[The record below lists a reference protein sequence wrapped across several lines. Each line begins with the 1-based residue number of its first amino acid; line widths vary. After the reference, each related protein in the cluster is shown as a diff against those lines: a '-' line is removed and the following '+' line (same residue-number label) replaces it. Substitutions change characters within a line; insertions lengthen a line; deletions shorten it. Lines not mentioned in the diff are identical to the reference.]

1 MILRFPSV
9 MAFFRKAEVDPDER
23 GKVFTWTR
31 DKRLWMHLTA
41 FLIFSILIHG
51 SGFYLFK
58 VVYPSPVRVEAEPES
73 ITVMDASDPATRSV
87 LQRLSDRTV
96 FLAAPSA
103 ESDVRVRLEEQQVH
117 FTPAF
122 QNTDLE
128 PIPPETL
135 RKGTGLPDPLPSGY
149 QSPLEAAGVDTGPVR
164 RDAQLA
170 QRAYAPWSLFHDYL
184 ALAETLPKVRMRIE
198 VAPGGEVRVV
208 EQGSELGEIE
218 KRELAEV
225 VESTLRFVPAAE
237 PISGWIE
244 VGGG

>member
-1 MILRFPSV
+1 
-9 MAFFRKAEVDPDER
+9 MAFFRKTEVDPDER

-103 ESDVRVRLEEQQVH
+103 DSDVRVRLEEQQVH

-122 QNTDLE
+122 QSTDLE
-128 PIPPETL
+128 PIPPESL
-135 RKGTGLPDPLPSGY
+135 RDGPGLPDPLPPSHGATADDAIVESG
-149 QSPLEAAGVDTGPVR
+149 PIR
-164 RDAQLA
+164 RDEQLG
-170 QRAYAPWSLFHDYL
+170 QRAYAPWSLFQDYL
-184 ALAETLPKVRMRIE
+184 ALAETLPRVRMRIE
-198 VAPGGEVRVV
+198 VSPGGEVRVV

-225 VESTLRFVPAAE
+225 VESTLRFVP
-237 PISGWIE
+237 SSGTVTGWIE